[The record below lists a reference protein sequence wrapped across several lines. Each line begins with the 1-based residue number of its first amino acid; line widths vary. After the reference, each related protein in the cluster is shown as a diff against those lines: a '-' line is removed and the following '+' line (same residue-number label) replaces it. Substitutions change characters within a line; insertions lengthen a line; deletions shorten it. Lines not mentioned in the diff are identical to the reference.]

1 MITDAEDYFAK
12 GCGRCA
18 RFATPD
24 CSVQHWRVG
33 VVALRQLCLEA
44 GLTETAKWGHPC
56 YMHAGRNVAMIGAF
70 RDTYRLT
77 FFDAALPPDPAGI
90 LERRSPNS
98 RAADQISLTDPA
110 AVAAM
115 APVLRDYLAAAK
127 AMAELGR
134 PARPPVDL
142 TLPEELLAA
151 LDADAELA
159 TAFHALTPGRQ
170 RSWALHLTT
179 SANPATRRA
188 RIDKGRAK
196 IMAGKGATER

>member
-24 CSVQHWRVG
+24 CSVQHWLAG

-115 APVLRDYLAAAK
+115 VPVLRDYLAAAK
-127 AMAELGR
+127 AVAELGR
-134 PARPPVDL
+134 PASPRAEL
-142 TLPEELLAA
+142 ALPEELVAA
-151 LDADAELA
+151 LATDVDLA

-196 IMAGKGATER
+196 IMAGKGAMER

>member
-24 CSVQHWRVG
+24 CSVQHWLAG
-33 VVALRQLCLEA
+33 VVALRRLCLDA

-56 YMHAGRNVAMIGAF
+56 YIHAGRNVAMIGAF
-70 RDTYRLT
+70 RDTFRLT
-77 FFDAALPPDPAGI
+77 FFDAALPADPAGI

-115 APVLRDYLAAAK
+115 APILRDYLAAAK
-127 AMAELGR
+127 AAAEAGR
-134 PARPPVDL
+134 PARPRAEL
-142 TLPEELLAA
+142 TLPEELVAA
-151 LDADAELA
+151 LEIDTDLA

-170 RSWALHLTT
+170 RSWALHLST

-188 RIDKGRAK
+188 RIEKGRAK
-196 IMAGKGATER
+196 IIAGKGATER